1 MTWADFYLIC
11 FFLGFVLSVLSLL
24 GSLHLHLPHF
34 DIHVGGDH
42 AHAPHAGGGG
52 HGGEV
57 APINFGTVSAFLAW
71 FGGTGYI
78 LARFSTFWFLLGF
91 AIACASGFVGAAIVF
106 YFLAKVLIRHDEEL
120 NPADYDMI
128 GVLGTVSS
136 GIRPSGTG
144 EMIFSQAGTRRSA
157 PARSDDG
164 VEIAKGTEVVVTR
177 YERGV
182 AYVRPWDELTNTMTA
197 SKDLKEG

>member
-11 FFLGFVLSVLSLL
+11 FFLGFALSLLSLL

-34 DIHVGGDH
+34 DIHIGGDH
-42 AHAPHAGGGG
+42 AHAPHTSGG
-52 HGGEV
+52 HTGEV
-57 APINFGTVSAFLAW
+57 AAINFGTVAAFLAW
-71 FGGTGYI
+71 FGGTGYL
-78 LARFSTFWFLLGF
+78 LARFSSFWFLLGF
-91 AIACASGFVGAAIVF
+91 GIACASGLVGAAIVF
-106 YFLAKVLIRHDEEL
+106 LFLAKVLIRHDEEL

-136 GIRPSGTG
+136 NIRPSGTG
-144 EMIFSQAGTRRSA
+144 EMIFSQAGVRRAA

-182 AYVRPWDELTNTMTA
+182 AYVRPWEELTNSTVE
-197 SKDLKEG
+197 SKQS